1 MLILAMP
8 DFSACCVQTKSV
20 VRATGAVPPERTGRS
35 PGLIGTIPC
44 ARSFLVAPARSPSIA
59 SGGVCPVAN
68 RNGSGPMNDPH
79 ERPVV
84 TEANKADV
92 RAGHTGDKLRYIL
105 LGSCAL
111 VIIGFVVVALLG
123 R

>member
-1 MLILAMP
+1 
-8 DFSACCVQTKSV
+8 
-20 VRATGAVPPERTGRS
+20 
-35 PGLIGTIPC
+35 
-44 ARSFLVAPARSPSIA
+44 
-59 SGGVCPVAN
+59 
-68 RNGSGPMNDPH
+68 MNDPH

-84 TEANKADV
+84 TEANKEAV
-92 RAGHTGDKLRYIL
+92 RAGHTGDHLRYIL